1 MHERRRR
8 GARLGVTVA
17 LLGFLGW
24 AVATAAPPAEDRAH
38 AIGTTI
44 RCPVCQG
51 ESIADSSAGLA
62 QDMMSLVRQRI
73 AEGWTDEQ
81 IVDELLASYSGAQ
94 LLDPPFTAETAALV
108 VVPALVLAAGII
120 LIVRTRRNAALA
132 DHFEPPSAEPAPG
145 ALLVEQAPPA
155 APARSRTRL
164 AVGTAV
170 LAVGIGAA
178 VFSATTFVE
187 DRGSGTLQGAATA
200 GNTTFDPTD
209 FSDETLEAVIA
220 SAEGDPTV
228 AEQIPFMRFALAE
241 RYFEKGEYQK
251 AFPHYQTILDSE
263 PPPELAASVL
273 TRLGWI
279 VWVGNGEADLAVG
292 LFDRAIDADPTNPEP
307 WYTKAQVRWCG
318 LSDPG
323 GAVPLLEHVLTFD
336 GLNADTRAQV
346 ESDLAAARAGE
357 TCT

>member
-1 MHERRRR
+1 MPERRRR
-8 GARLGVTVA
+8 LARLGVTVA
-17 LLGFLGW
+17 LLGFLVW
-24 AVATAAPPAEDRAH
+24 AVAAASPPAEDRAH

-44 RCPVCQG
+44 RCPICQG

-81 IVDELLASYSGAQ
+81 VVDELLASYSGAQ
-94 LLDPPFTAETAALV
+94 LLDPPFSAETAALV

-120 LIVRTRRNAALA
+120 LIVRTRRNAGLA
-132 DHFEPPSAEPAPG
+132 DRPASFTEPAPG
-145 ALLVEQAPPA
+145 AVLVEQVPA
-155 APARSRTRL
+155 VAASRSRTRL
-164 AVGTAV
+164 AVGMAI

-178 VFSATTFVE
+178 VFSAMTFVE
-187 DRGSGTLQGAATA
+187 DRGSGTLQGAAAT
-200 GNTTFDPTD
+200 GDTTFDPTD

-251 AFPHYQTILDSE
+251 AFPHYQTILDSD

-336 GLNADTRAQV
+336 GLNADTKAQV

-357 TCT
+357 ACT